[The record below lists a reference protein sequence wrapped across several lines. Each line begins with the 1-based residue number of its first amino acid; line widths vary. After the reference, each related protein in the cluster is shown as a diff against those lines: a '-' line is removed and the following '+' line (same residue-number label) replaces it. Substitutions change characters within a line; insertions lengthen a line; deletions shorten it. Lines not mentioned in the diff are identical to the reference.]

1 MASNNPQAV
10 AQKEKFIVKHLA
22 IVVVLLSSITIACST
37 CSKGTGAAQE
47 SCSQQH
53 SEWVAQA
60 LQRMQSVKPGMTR
73 KDLLTVFRTE
83 GGLSTGLQRTYGSR
97 DCPFFKVDVVFEP
110 VGRPSRDPDGRVTL
124 VQDERDFIVKIS
136 QPYVAWPASD

>member
-1 MASNNPQAV
+1 M
-10 AQKEKFIVKHLA
+10 VKHLA

-60 LQRMQSVKPGMTR
+60 LQR
-73 KDLLTVFRTE
+73 
-83 GGLSTGLQRTYGSR
+83 
-97 DCPFFKVDVVFEP
+97 CPFFKVDVVFEP

>member
-1 MASNNPQAV
+1 M
-10 AQKEKFIVKHLA
+10 VKHLA

-73 KDLLTVFRTE
+73 KDLTHRLQDRGRLVHRFAAHVRKQR
-83 GGLSTGLQRTYGSR
+83 LSLFQG
-97 DCPFFKVDVVFEP
+97 
-110 VGRPSRDPDGRVTL
+110 
-124 VQDERDFIVKIS
+124 
-136 QPYVAWPASD
+136 

>member
-1 MASNNPQAV
+1 M
-10 AQKEKFIVKHLA
+10 VKHLA

-73 KDLLTVFRTE
+73 KDLRAEIPMDESRLFRMSVISSLKFRSRTLH
-83 GGLSTGLQRTYGSR
+83 GQRRIRPTDTNTQYILGRFRRLPGL
-97 DCPFFKVDVVFEP
+97 
-110 VGRPSRDPDGRVTL
+110 
-124 VQDERDFIVKIS
+124 
-136 QPYVAWPASD
+136 